1 MSQSDP
7 DAIAFCPRCSSRL
20 RIKQSSV
27 GKTIGCAKCKCRFVA
42 RVSLG
47 LDDESSGDYTAPP
60 VSAPPEEERIEI
72 PCPECSA
79 ELSVRKVYI
88 GQHVR
93 CRKCNHKFVVPS
105 LSVPAIPPS
114 LESHV
119 GPGRFDALELL
130 ARLSGQSSLG
140 HLQDALHDLRS
151 ARAEPRDT
159 HALLQA
165 KCDGLARERD
175 ELAAERARLILELN
189 QANEDRAQLAD
200 TLSQIKVDHERLLEV
215 VTSLREQIDQLQADR
230 GQRDLEAASDLEV
243 SAAVESRIEALV
255 AEASRS
261 EPRLH
266 DSNETDIELRSQGN
280 TIENELD
287 PGEITDYRP
296 VKPLRS

>member
-7 DAIAFCPRCSSRL
+7 DSIAFCPRCSSRL

-27 GKTIGCAKCKCRFVA
+27 GKTIGCAKCEHRFVA

-60 VSAPPEEERIEI
+60 VSAPPTEERLEI
-72 PCPECSA
+72 RCPECSA
-79 ELSVRKVYI
+79 ILSVRRVYI

-93 CRKCNHKFVVPS
+93 CRKCNHKFIVPS
-105 LSVPAIPPS
+105 HSAPTIPTS
-114 LESHV
+114 IELLA
-119 GPGRFDALELL
+119 GPGKFDALELL
-130 ARLSGQSSLG
+130 ARLSGRSSRR
-140 HLQDALHDLRS
+140 HVQDALHDLQS
-151 ARAEPRDT
+151 PPAEPPGA

-189 QANEDRAQLAD
+189 QANEHREQLAD

-230 GQRDLEAASDLEV
+230 GQRDLEASSNLE
-243 SAAVESRIEALV
+243 SRAAVES
-255 AEASRS
+255 
-261 EPRLH
+261 
-266 DSNETDIELRSQGN
+266 
-280 TIENELD
+280 
-287 PGEITDYRP
+287 
-296 VKPLRS
+296 